1 MSKSSA
7 FLSRSAVIAGLAFVA
22 SCSDSTTGPSA
33 QSSAELNTAIAQTT
47 YGDAS
52 SYSSARSLTGMP
64 GAPSPTF
71 DPSAC
76 TYSSSDNGF
85 TCPSKTVSGVTFGL
99 KYYLYDA
106 NDVAL
111 DSYNATTTA
120 KLRTVFDAVGSFST
134 GSGASAAIVG
144 LNHHSDMT
152 LTGLLGT
159 SRTLNGSSSDQD
171 TVVTTNGGA
180 QVVATLDATGTA
192 TNVVL
197 PAEAGQYPAS
207 GMLASDI
214 TAKTTSNNLTT
225 TANLRGTLTFN
236 GTNFATFTLSTGA
249 GTTACI
255 IDLSGATSPRC

>member
-1 MSKSSA
+1 MPKPSKL
-7 FLSRSAVIAGLAFVA
+7 LSRSAVIAGLAFAA
-22 SCSDSTTGPSA
+22 SCSDSSTSPSVHD
-33 QSSAELNTAIAQTT
+33 SASLNAAIAQTT

-52 SYSSARSLTGMP
+52 TYSSARALTGLP
-64 GAPSPTF
+64 GAASPTF
-71 DPSAC
+71 DPSTC

-111 DSYNATTTA
+111 DSYSATTTA
-120 KLRTVFDAVGSFST
+120 KLRTVFDAVGSFTT
-134 GSGASAAIVG
+134 GTGASAATVG

-159 SRTLNGSSSDQD
+159 TRTLNGTSRDRD

-180 QVVATLDATGTA
+180 EVRATLDATGTA

-197 PAEAGQYPAS
+197 PAAAGQYPAS
-207 GMLASDI
+207 GMLATDL
-214 TAKTTSNNLTT
+214 TGTTTSNNLST
-225 TANLRGTLTFN
+225 TASLRGTLTFN
-236 GTNFATFTLSTGA
+236 GTNFATFTLSSGA

-255 IDLSGATSPRC
+255 IDLSGSTAPRC